1 MYRIMKRIQVN
12 IPFTML
18 YDTYLPLIIQY
29 GINPEIGLDA
39 IALDRFSI
47 SDYEDVVQELH
58 KQGLSITLHGP
69 FMDLCPGSPD
79 PKIRELT
86 RYRFQQMSQLIP
98 IFLPKTVVCHTCYDN
113 KRYGFLKKPWIQY
126 SMELW
131 SWFAE
136 NIRKEGAVLT
146 LENVYEHNPHEFL
159 ELFKGLMGQGVGFCL
174 DVGHQAVFSHVNLA
188 SWLDILG
195 EYITQ
200 LHLHD
205 NHGIQ
210 DEHLPLGKGKIDF
223 PMLFRYLKDK
233 QIEPSII
240 TIEPHREEDLW
251 PSLEYLEN
259 IWPW

>member
-1 MYRIMKRIQVN
+1 MYQIIKKIQVN

-29 GINPEIGLDA
+29 DINPEIGLDA

-47 SDYEDVVQELH
+47 TEYKDVAQEIH

-69 FMDLCPGSPD
+69 FMDLSPGSLD
-79 PKIRELT
+79 PKIRGLT
-86 RYRFQQMSQLIP
+86 RYRFQQVSQLIP

-113 KRYGFLKKPWIQY
+113 KRYGFLKEQWRQY
-126 SMELW
+126 SVELW

-136 NIRKEGAVLT
+136 SIRKEGAILM
-146 LENVYEHNPHEFL
+146 LENVYEHNPYEFL
-159 ELFKGLMGQGVGFCL
+159 ELFKDLIGQGVGICF
-174 DVGHQAVFSHVNLA
+174 DVGHQAVFSHVNLD
-188 SWLDILG
+188 SWLGILG
-195 EYITQ
+195 EYIAQ

-205 NHGIQ
+205 NHGIR
-210 DEHLPLGKGKIDF
+210 DEHLPLGKGEIDF
-223 PMLFRYLKDK
+223 PMLFKYLKDK

-251 PSLEYLEN
+251 PSLEYLAS